1 MQSITIENSLYV
13 GSQNARFFVNDAVR
27 LQLSDGTSISGIIS
41 NLTISLLWSKMKMEP
56 KPQSI
61 LGILWVAL
69 RKCLKR
75 SNAAYIKK
83 YSEKGFG
90 YEKGKNCVRIMWIL
104 PPFEQLR
111 QLPKCNSRQ

>member
-27 LQLSDGTSISGIIS
+27 LQLSDGTSVSGIIS
-41 NLTISLLWSKMKMEP
+41 NLNNFIVVVEDENGTET
-56 KPQSI
+56 SI
-61 LGILWVAL
+61 YIGTLWVAL

-83 YSEKGFG
+83 YSEKGFW
-90 YEKGKNCVRIMWIL
+90 YDKGKNCIGFVWGLSR
-104 PPFEQLR
+104 FE
-111 QLPKCNSRQ
+111 

>member
-1 MQSITIENSLYV
+1 VQSITIENSLYV

-41 NLTISLLWSKMKMEP
+41 NLNNFIVVVEDENGTET
-56 KPQSI
+56 SI
-61 LGILWVAL
+61 YIGDIVGY
-69 RKCLKR
+69 
-75 SNAAYIKK
+75 AAYIKK

>member
-41 NLTISLLWSKMKMEP
+41 NLTISLLWSKTKMEP

-75 SNAAYIKK
+75 SNAAYNQK
-83 YSEKGFG
+83 YSEKDLGMKR
-90 YEKGKNCVRIMWIL
+90 EKLC
-104 PPFEQLR
+104 
-111 QLPKCNSRQ
+111 